1 MDGYEGGRIY
11 YFNSVQKIKLKT
23 LPFTSLTKRIEIIST
38 SVTCCA
44 MTVFDL
50 LHGEWILTA

>member
-1 MDGYEGGRIY
+1 MDGQGGRIQ
-11 YFNSVQKIKLKT
+11 YFNSVQKIKLET
-23 LPFTSLTKRIEIIST
+23 LPFISLTKRIEIIST

-44 MTVFDL
+44 MLVFAL